1 MEANQT
7 MCVFLAD
14 VQHEYNEACSLFRQR
29 HRNELTEIANACGL
43 RANMLRNKLNTEQ
56 PHVLSLP
63 EMMAISK
70 ATNDYVILEVVLRKL
85 DLVTAH
91 IPADSETESF
101 IKRALNNSIY
111 SGELSQLALDNA
123 GNKTLPRS
131 TKNSTIETA
140 QASISNL
147 MLLVNDLESRTGS
160 AQPFFAMGV
169 DFIASGSPL
178 PGLS

>member
-1 MEANQT
+1 METNQT

-29 HRNELTEIANACGL
+29 HRNELTEIANTCGL

-91 IPADSETESF
+91 IAQGSEAESF
-101 IKRALNNSIY
+101 IKRALNNSILA
-111 SGELSQLALDNA
+111 GEISQLAIDNA
-123 GNKTLPRS
+123 GNRTLPR
-131 TKNSTIETA
+131 TTRNSIIKTA
-140 QASISNL
+140 QAGISNL
-147 MLLVNDLESRTGS
+147 MLLINDLESRTGS

-169 DFIASGSPL
+169 DLIANGAAM

>member
-1 MEANQT
+1 MEEKQT

-14 VQHEYNEACSLFRQR
+14 VQHEYNEACSLFRHR
-29 HRNELTEIANACGL
+29 HRNELTAIAKACDL
-43 RANMLRNKLNTEQ
+43 RANILRNKLNTEQ

-85 DLVTAH
+85 ELVTAH
-91 IPADSETESF
+91 VPAGSEAESF
-101 IKRALNNSIY
+101 IKRALNNSIF

-123 GNKTLPRS
+123 GNRTLPRTAKS
-131 TKNSTIETA
+131 SIIETA

-147 MLLVNDLESRTGS
+147 MLLINDLENRTGS

-169 DFIASGSPL
+169 DFIASGAPL

>member
-1 MEANQT
+1 MEENRT
-7 MCVFLAD
+7 MCVFLTD
-14 VQHEYNEACSLFRQR
+14 VQQEYNEACSLFRYR
-29 HRNELTEIANACGL
+29 HRNELTDIAKACGL
-43 RANMLRNKLNTEQ
+43 RSNMLRNKLNTEQ

-85 DLVTAH
+85 GLATAH
-91 IPADSETESF
+91 IPAGSEAESF
-101 IKRALNNSIY
+101 IKRALNNSIF

-131 TKNSTIETA
+131 TKNSIIETA

-147 MLLVNDLESRTGS
+147 MLLINDLEDRTGS
-160 AQPFFAMGV
+160 VQPFFAMSVDLLTSGV
-169 DFIASGSPL
+169 TV
-178 PGLS
+178 PGLA